1 MPPENCR
8 WVTAKQN
15 SLNKRTNRY
24 ITWRGKTQ
32 TLAEWPEEV
41 KIPAPVIL
49 QRLAKGWDLDRVMLQ
64 DTEQYTAD
72 RKNYLSKYPR
82 TPNKR
87 THFIT
92 WNGCTQPLSV
102 WAKELGLDW
111 HTLLS
116 RLEKLHWTVERAL
129 TPRKGG
135 KVSH

>member
-1 MPPENCR
+1 MEIIAPENCR

-102 WAKELGLDW
+102 WAKELGLD
-111 HTLLS
+111 
-116 RLEKLHWTVERAL
+116 
-129 TPRKGG
+129 
-135 KVSH
+135 